1 SRGTAARS
9 PWRARPASGP
19 RSPSGCPWSRL
30 CARQLDPVR
39 SPDVAR
45 FLSPRWLVRHA
56 VAAGLVAAFLA
67 LGWWQVRRAA
77 GGNVLSYAYAV
88 EWPLFAAFVVALWT
102 REVRAELRPRPPAPA
117 PAPPVQPDAR
127 GYVPFTASRPERVPN
142 P

>member
-1 SRGTAARS
+1 
-9 PWRARPASGP
+9 
-19 RSPSGCPWSRL
+19 
-30 CARQLDPVR
+30 
-39 SPDVAR
+39 VAR

-142 P
+142 PEPASNPEPDPDLAAYNRYLAWLGADPSRRPADYPG